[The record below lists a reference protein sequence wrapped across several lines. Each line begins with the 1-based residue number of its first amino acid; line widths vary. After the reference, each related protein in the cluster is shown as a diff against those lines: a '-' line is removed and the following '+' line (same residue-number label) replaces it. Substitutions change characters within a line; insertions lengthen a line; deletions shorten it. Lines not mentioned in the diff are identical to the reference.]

1 MIIDDINLSIK
12 IILRN
17 KFRTFIAIIG
27 IVTGVSLLIVT
38 FSLLKIG
45 EMKILSNIDKI
56 GKNIIKINM
65 INSENS
71 DKYLKYYFNFEDIKS
86 LKNSSLS
93 INSISPEAYFKG
105 TISNEFDNLT
115 SYVIGGTEDYKD
127 FMMMEM
133 LNGRFFSRYE
143 CANKENVVIIDNV
156 MSNNLFGTE
165 DSINREVYIG
175 NSKKLCKYKVIGVIK
190 HPSNIW
196 EMNDSVVSFS
206 IIPISTYVK
215 DFNKYPFFDYLYI
228 SLNNKKDMNI
238 IGDSI
243 INFLKIKN
251 NITKDIYKVENFLRS
266 EDKINEINNLII
278 KIIRIIG
285 YIFIVI
291 SGINI
296 TNVMLFSVNNRVNE
310 IGLRKISG
318 ANKYD
323 IFIQFITESSILSL
337 VGGIIGVFLGSM
349 VTFFLGRIINEN
361 LNINFI
367 NLFRFLIISLITG
380 VIFGLFPAIKACNI
394 NLADIFNNE

>member
-1 MIIDDINLSIK
+1 D
-12 IILRN
+12 
-17 KFRTFIAIIG
+17 
-27 IVTGVSLLIVT
+27 
-38 FSLLKIG
+38 
-45 EMKILSNIDKI
+45 
-56 GKNIIKINM
+56 
-65 INSENS
+65 
-71 DKYLKYYFNFEDIKS
+71 
-86 LKNSSLS
+86 
-93 INSISPEAYFKG
+93 
-105 TISNEFDNLT
+105 
-115 SYVIGGTEDYKD
+115 
-127 FMMMEM
+127 
-133 LNGRFFSRYE
+133 
-143 CANKENVVIIDNV
+143 
-156 MSNNLFGTE
+156 
-165 DSINREVYIG
+165 
-175 NSKKLCKYKVIGVIK
+175 
-190 HPSNIW
+190 
-196 EMNDSVVSFS
+196 
-206 IIPISTYVK
+206 
-215 DFNKYPFFDYLYI
+215 PFFDYLYI